1 MQYIYEAV
9 ERLNEEHRQTFT
21 RWEEAAHINLSLF
34 FIEVYSGFNTKTLL
48 ATIRNGDDRLGWTTG
63 LERGVWIGPKGPES
77 TPKVEWNPFAEA
89 EINLQPSTL
98 SEEDLCRRIIS
109 LGAQLQGKR
118 GGNPDIQ
125 FLTKW
130 VNLL

>member
-9 ERLNEEHRQTFT
+9 DIQNPERKHCFT
-21 RWEEAAHINLSLF
+21 RWEESAYMSLENYY
-34 FIEVYSGFNTKTLL
+34 IEVYSGFNTKTLL
-48 ATIRNGDDRLGWTTG
+48 ATIRTDDDRLGWATG
-63 LERGVWIGPKGPES
+63 LERGVWVGPKGPQS

-98 SEEDLCRRIIS
+98 NEEELCRRIVS
-109 LGAQLQGKR
+109 LAAQLQGVR
-118 GGNPDIQ
+118 GGTPDIK
-125 FLTKW
+125 FLIKW